1 MPLVDMKDMLRHAYD
16 HSYAVGAFEVI
27 SLDFLEGI
35 MQAAEQAR
43 APVILSLAESHFAC
57 FDFDLLMPAVEAAAQ
72 RAQVP
77 VALHFDHGSCIES
90 AIKGINSG
98 CNGIL
103 VDASDKDFIENSRIT
118 REVVEMARRCGVS
131 VEGELG
137 YVPGVEGEGAEDYP
151 GEPAYTSVA
160 EAKAYVE
167 RTGVDFLAVSIGTV
181 HGHMKGKPRLDYNRL
196 KQINTALQIP
206 LVIHGGSG
214 LSDDQYRRLIG
225 AGITKINCYTALSD
239 TAGSALRESDSTEL
253 SYGRQQK
260 IVREAIAAETERL
273 MRLWGAAGRAAE
285 VLTQCQQWKPVEHLL
300 ICNAEGDSHS
310 VAALMTTARE
320 QLSAIPGVRE
330 VFTGEAIQHEAR
342 YQYTCLLQFCHP
354 EVLRHYQDHPAYTHF
369 VNELL
374 KPAAGSCIN
383 IDFKTL
389 DIPGHSISAA
399 LKAARLS
406 SIA

>member
-1 MPLVDMKDMLRHAYD
+1 MRARLRVDSRGNGPQRGHIRK
-16 HSYAVGAFEVI
+16 
-27 SLDFLEGI
+27 
-35 MQAAEQAR
+35 
-43 APVILSLAESHFAC
+43 
-57 FDFDLLMPAVEAAAQ
+57 VE
-72 RAQVP
+72 
-77 VALHFDHGSCIES
+77 LHFEHGTSIES

-118 REVVEMARRCGVS
+118 QEVVEMAHRCGVS

-196 KQINTALQIP
+196 KQINSALQIP

-225 AGITKINCYTALSD
+225 AGITKINCYTTLSD
-239 TAGSALRESDSTEL
+239 TAGKALRDNKTSSI

-260 IVREAIAAETERL
+260 VVREAIASETERL

-300 ICNAEGDSHS
+300 ICNAEGDSQS

-330 VFTGEAIQHEAR
+330 VFTGEAIQHKAR
-342 YQYTCLLQFCHP
+342 YQYTCLLQFCHA
-354 EVLRHYQDHPAYTHF
+354 EVLQHYQSHPIYQRF

-374 KPAAGSCIN
+374 NPAAGSCIN

-389 DIPGHSISAA
+389 DIPGHNINAA